1 MNARIKLSA
10 RAALSGSQLKILP
23 ILTAILF
30 LFFIFSFC
38 NAAVNMVQTADKAFF
53 VVFSILSLLLF
64 IAAQSPLRL
73 RLEIKHLL
81 LARGMNPSRKISLGL
96 TGALKSCGM
105 CICLFG
111 LKLIWFLFFEFIP
124 LSAAVA
130 LAAYTAENPLSLRAA
145 YVIIG
150 GVAVTAAAGLCFYSV
165 FIQRYSMSMFYLAC
179 FKDMSVFE
187 AIEESV
193 KKTKNRF
200 SEIMIFKLGFL
211 PWFLL
216 CFLIAPALF
225 VIPYY
230 KQSITC
236 YFLNNR

>member
-23 ILTAILF
+23 ILTALMF
-30 LFFIFSFC
+30 LVFAFSFC
-38 NAAVNMVQTADKAFF
+38 NAAVNMVQTADKLFLIA
-53 VVFSILSLLLF
+53 FSILSFFAF
-64 IAAQSPLRL
+64 IAAVSPLRL

-81 LARGMNPSRKISLGL
+81 LARGMNPSRRISLGL
-96 TGALKSCGM
+96 TGVLKSCGM
-105 CICLFG
+105 CACLFC
-111 LKLIWFLFFEFIP
+111 LKFIWFLFFEFIP

-130 LAAYTAENPLSLRAA
+130 LAAYTAENSLSLRAA
-145 YVIIG
+145 YVIMG
-150 GVAVTAAAGLCFYSV
+150 GIAVAAAAGLGFFSV

-193 KKTKNRF
+193 KKTKNRL

-216 CFLIAPALF
+216 CLLIAPALF

-236 YFLNNR
+236 CFLNSR